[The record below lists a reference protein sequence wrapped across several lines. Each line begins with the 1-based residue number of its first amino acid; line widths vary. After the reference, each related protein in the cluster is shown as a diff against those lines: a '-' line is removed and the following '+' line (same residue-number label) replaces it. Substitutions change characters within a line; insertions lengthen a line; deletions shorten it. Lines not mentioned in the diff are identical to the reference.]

1 MPGHIET
8 LAVSEDGCIEAF
20 KHKTK
25 NIVGLMWHPER
36 DEPFEN
42 HIIKYCGNCLDENLL
57 HNFGC
62 RPWQ

>member
-1 MPGHIET
+1 MPGHVET

-42 HIIKYCGNCLDENLL
+42 HNYKILWEL
-57 HNFGC
+57 FG
-62 RPWQ
+62 

>member
-25 NIVGLMWHPER
+25 NIVGLMYPER

-42 HIIKYCGNCLDENLL
+42 HNYKILWEL
-57 HNFGC
+57 FG
-62 RPWQ
+62 